1 MRNEIVKAP
10 FSGTVFDL
18 KPDINR
24 YVTKNAESL
33 LKIVPDGELGAKSTS
48 VIKHRIHQTRSIRES
63 ACELFPYTEYGEID
77 GKINRIGAD
86 SLPPTDLIRFYHFPV
101 DVSLER
107 PT

>member
-18 KPDINR
+18 KPDNNR
-24 YVTKNAESL
+24 YVTRNAESL
-33 LKIVPDGELGAKSTS
+33 LKIVPDGELGAEVNIGNQDIGFIRPGQS
-48 VIKHRIHQTRSIRES
+48 VKVRVNS
-63 ACELFPYTEYGEID
+63 FPYTEYGEID

-86 SLPPTDLIRFYHFPV
+86 SLPP
-101 DVSLER
+101 